1 MPGST
6 LSSQSL
12 PSLYNSAFRI
22 SFNRSQVDTVNN
34 YINVTHNF
42 TTGDYLWIY
51 MRQGSGT
58 IPTYINRVFAIV
70 NSSSQIRIAS
80 SKSNALANIPIDL
93 SSITPSAFL
102 EPGELSN
109 TLTLQVINLTRL
121 APSYAQASSKS
132 TISFAPSDS
141 VQIDIE
147 SSSIGEGRS
156 TFGLMTT
163 NETYLAVCGLFNGSG
178 YGSVNDG
185 YGSLGVYI
193 GDTVLGASSP
203 LRYDL
208 NSPRAIRFVLQGN
221 RVKIY
226 YKASGAY
233 VLGFTSNLLSNL
245 LPPLVFF
252 TNFGLN
258 GLSVNNCTITYL

>member
-51 MRQGSGT
+51 MQYYG
-58 IPTYINRVFAIV
+58 YVYKNRVFAIV

-93 SSITPSAFL
+93 SSITPSQFS
-102 EPGELSN
+102 GDGHLSN
-109 TLTLQVINLTRL
+109 ILTREGCNPAL
-121 APSYAQASSKS
+121 FAPSYAQASSKS

-156 TFGLMTT
+156 MFGLMTT

-178 YGSVNDG
+178 FGSVNDG
-185 YGSLGVYI
+185 FGSLGVYI
-193 GDTVLGASSP
+193 GDTVLGAGSS

-208 NSPRAIRFVLQGN
+208 NSPRVIRFVLQGN

-226 YKASGAY
+226 CKASGAY

>member
-1 MPGST
+1 MQYGG
-6 LSSQSL
+6 
-12 PSLYNSAFRI
+12 Y
-22 SFNRSQVDTVNN
+22 V
-34 YINVTHNF
+34 YK
-42 TTGDYLWIY
+42 
-51 MRQGSGT
+51 
-58 IPTYINRVFAIV
+58 NRVFAIV

-93 SSITPSAFL
+93 SSITPSQFS
-102 EPGELSN
+102 GDGHLSN
-109 TLTLQVINLTRL
+109 ILTMQGCNPALF

-132 TISFAPSDS
+132 TISFTPSDS

-156 TFGLMTT
+156 MFGLMTT

-178 YGSVNDG
+178 FGSVNDG
-185 YGSLGVYI
+185 FGSLGVYI
-193 GDTVLGASSP
+193 GDTVLGAGSS

>member
-51 MRQGSGT
+51 MQYSG
-58 IPTYINRVFAIV
+58 YVYKNRVFAIV

-93 SSITPSAFL
+93 SSITPTPEFVPTLAH
-102 EPGELSN
+102 LSN
-109 TLTLQVINLTRL
+109 ILTIEACKPAFF

-132 TISFAPSDS
+132 TISFAPSNS

-156 TFGLMTT
+156 MFGLMTT
-163 NETYLAVCGLFNGSG
+163 DETYLAVCGLFNGSG
-178 YGSVNDG
+178 YTTGNDA

-193 GDTVLGASSP
+193 GDTVIGAGSP

>member
-51 MRQGSGT
+51 MQNGG
-58 IPTYINRVFAIV
+58 YVYKNRVFAIV

-93 SSITPSAFL
+93 SSITPSQFSGD
-102 EPGELSN
+102 PGHLSN
-109 TLTLQVINLTRL
+109 VLTINGCIPALF
-121 APSYAQASSKS
+121 APSLHSSSSKS
-132 TISFAPSDS
+132 AISFTPSDS

-156 TFGLMTT
+156 MFGLMTT

-185 YGSLGVYI
+185 FGSLGVYI
-193 GDTVLGASSP
+193 GDTVLGAGSS